1 MTGCRQ
7 KEKRISLICMWNF
20 LNVLHRLSLSFGLSY
35 STVSWKCDKNAGNIA
50 SFISNSVQSFKFEI
64 EEETG

>member
-1 MTGCRQ
+1 
-7 KEKRISLICMWNF
+7 MWNF